1 MTENL
6 ETAKGKKNE
15 VGSDLWTSSSLTSCL
30 KLAELG
36 G

>member
-1 MTENL
+1 MTEKL

-15 VGSDLWTSSSLTSCL
+15 AGSDLWTSSGLTSSS
-30 KLAELG
+30 KLGELG